1 MEFNKLRGIIADVLN
16 LDPEE
21 VTAESRFTEDLG
33 ADSLDLYQIK
43 LEIEDAFER
52 QIEDEK
58 VAGVKTVQDVL
69 DLIRA
74 EAAD

>member
-1 MEFNKLRGIIADVLN
+1 MEFEKVRKIIADVLN

-21 VTAESRFTEDLG
+21 VTAESRFAEDLG

-43 LEIEDAFER
+43 LEIEDAFDQ

-58 VAGVKTVQDVL
+58 AAGVKTVQDVM
-69 DLIRA
+69 DLVRA
-74 EAAD
+74 ESAG